1 MLRCVAVV
9 SSERKDQAVKFSLA
23 IDMARLTPEQDMR
36 DVARE
41 NLELVQMADRG
52 GFEIVWV
59 AEHHAIEMTIA
70 PSPFQL
76 LAWYGANTD
85 NIRLGTAVVQAP
97 YWHPIKLAGEVGEV
111 GMLDLISGG
120 RVEFGIG
127 RGAYQREFDR
137 MMGGMDQHKGV
148 AYMQEM
154 LPLLKQL
161 WAGDV
166 AHDGEFWQFPSST
179 VAPKPLQKPHPP
191 LWVAARHPTTYDW
204 ALPLGCNI
212 MSWALTRPFGEVV
225 KYKAQFEEALA
236 RSPDVARPRFAT
248 MRASAVYPREEDAG
262 IYADAVVDGTRYF
275 ENLFKQLG
283 EVRNGFPEPIP
294 IEALDNKDMLTP
306 EALQANLVFGT
317 PEQVIAKLK
326 DYEALGVDNFFYRAM
341 TNIPYDLQAQS
352 LRLFI
357 DEVMPAF
364 ENSRHVHHAAE

>member
-1 MLRCVAVV
+1 M
-9 SSERKDQAVKFSLA
+9 S
-23 IDMARLTPEQDMR
+23 RLSPDQDMR
-36 DVARE
+36 EVARQ
-41 NLELVQMADRG
+41 NLELVQMADRA

-70 PSPFQL
+70 PGPFQL
-76 LAWYGANTD
+76 LAWYAANTD

-97 YWHPIKLAGEVGEV
+97 YWHPIKLAGEAA
-111 GMLDLISGG
+111 MLDLISGG
-120 RVEFGIG
+120 RLEFGIG

-154 LPLLKQL
+154 LPLIVKL

-166 AHDGEFWQFPSST
+166 THDGEFWQFPSST

-212 MSWALTRPFGEVV
+212 MSWALTRPFSEVI

-236 RSPDVARPRFAT
+236 RSPGVARPRFAT
-248 MRASAVYPREEDAG
+248 MRHTAVYDKSEDWPM
-262 IYADAVVDGTRYF
+262 YVDAVKNVSGIF

-283 EVRNGFPEPIP
+283 EVRNGFAEPVNL
-294 IEALDNKDMLTP
+294 ADL
-306 EALQANLVFGT
+306 ANREEYDDHAMHRDLIFGT
-317 PEQVIAKLK
+317 PEEVIAKLK
-326 DYEALGVDNFFYRAM
+326 PYEALGVDNFFYRASYGL
-341 TNIPYDLQAQS
+341 PHDVQKRSLQ
-352 LRLFI
+352 LFI

-364 ENSRHVHHAAE
+364 EDSRYMPAAQAAE

>member
-1 MLRCVAVV
+1 M
-9 SSERKDQAVKFSLA
+9 KFSIA
-23 IDMARLTPEQDMR
+23 VDMARLTPGQDMAEI
-36 DVARE
+36 ARQ
-41 NLELVQMADRG
+41 NLELVQIADAG

-59 AEHHAIEMTIA
+59 AEHLAIEMTIA

-76 LAWYGANTD
+76 LAWYAANTD

-97 YWHPIKLAGEVGEV
+97 YWHPIKLAGEAA
-111 GMLDLISGG
+111 MLDLISGG
-120 RVEFGIG
+120 RLEFGIG

-154 LPLLKQL
+154 LPLIVKL
-161 WAGDV
+161 WQGDV

-212 MSWALTRPFGEVV
+212 MSWALTRPFSEVV
-225 KYKAQFEEALA
+225 KYKAQFEEALE
-236 RSPDVARPRFAT
+236 RSPGVERPHFAT
-248 MRASAVYPREEDAG
+248 MRHTAVYDKSEDWPM
-262 IYADAVVDGTRYF
+262 YVDAVTNVSGIF

-283 EVRNGFPEPIP
+283 EVKNGFADPVDLKALANREEYDR
-294 IEALDNKDMLTP
+294 EAMHRDLI
-306 EALQANLVFGT
+306 FGT
-317 PEQVIAKLK
+317 PDEVIAKLK
-326 DYEALGVDNFFYRAM
+326 PYEDLGVDNFFYRASFGL
-341 TNIPYDLQAQS
+341 PHDVQKRSLQ
-352 LRLFI
+352 LFI

-364 ENSRHVHHAAE
+364 EDSRYQPVAQAAE